1 MIADSQLCVIYTS
14 HLSRA
19 IRRVA
24 VQHATNVH
32 NLYNIKLIPREF
44 LNPPRDLH
52 MTTKRDFL
60 SVTDITPSETIVL
73 LNRARTAKSIS
84 SEDNNFKPLAGKSIA
99 ILFDKPSLR
108 TRVSFQVGIE
118 HLGGFSVFLG
128 QQEVGLG
135 NREPT
140 SDVAKVLSGYVDCI
154 VARLSD
160 HQLLLDL
167 AKYASVPVINALSD
181 LEHPCQVMADL
192 LTIYEHK
199 DKLEGLSLAYIGDGN
214 NVARSLCLVA
224 PAVGMNFTSASPD
237 GYNLD
242 EQSVQKAK
250 SRANAL
256 SVQIRTLT
264 DPVKAVAGADVVYT
278 DVWASMGQEDETGI
292 RQSAF
297 NGYTV
302 DSVLMSKANPGALFM
317 HDMPAHYGEEVP
329 SGMLEHPQS
338 VAFPQAHNRLHA
350 QKTILEFLINGI

>member
-1 MIADSQLCVIYTS
+1 M
-14 HLSRA
+14 
-19 IRRVA
+19 
-24 VQHATNVH
+24 N
-32 NLYNIKLIPREF
+32 
-44 LNPPRDLH
+44 
-52 MTTKRDFL
+52 TKRDFL
-60 SVTDITPSETIVL
+60 SVTDITPDETMAL
-73 LNRARTAKSIS
+73 LDRARTAKSIS
-84 SEDNNFKPLAGKSIA
+84 GKDTNGKPLTGKSIA

-181 LEHPCQVMADL
+181 LEHPCQAMADL

-199 DKLEGLSLAYIGDGN
+199 DTLSGLSLAYIGDGN
-214 NVARSLCLVA
+214 NVARSLCLSA
-224 PAVGMNFTSASPD
+224 PAVGMNFTSASPV

-242 EQSVQKAK
+242 ELSIRKAQ
-250 SRANAL
+250 SRANPS
-256 SVQIRTLT
+256 SVRIRTLT

-278 DVWASMGQEDETGI
+278 DVWASMGQESETSI
-292 RQSAF
+292 RKSAF

-302 DSVLMSKANPGALFM
+302 DPALMDKANTGALFM

-329 SGMLEHPQS
+329 SGMLDHPQS
-338 VAFPQAHNRLHA
+338 VAFPQAHNRLHV
-350 QKTILEFLINGI
+350 QKTILEFLLTSK